1 MGNPSVSQTA
11 VQCWKRL
18 TTRTAGIVQA
28 TKTRM
33 RSADDPGQM
42 HFVAGVGAGG
52 SEVAGGMVVLCGA
65 VVVGGVVLVM
75 MEFGSG
81 VEDLTV

>member
-1 MGNPSVSQTA
+1 
-11 VQCWKRL
+11 
-18 TTRTAGIVQA
+18 
-28 TKTRM
+28 
-33 RSADDPGQM
+33 
-42 HFVAGVGAGG
+42 
-52 SEVAGGMVVLCGA
+52 MVVLCGA